1 MILPPGTVVVVADGT
16 TLKLFRNRGT
26 EPKLDLVEFDHAAIT
41 PVNPGSGSRHH
52 SELSNP
58 DPHRQAE
65 DGFAVAS
72 ANFLNRL
79 ALDGSL
85 EGLFV
90 IADPR
95 TLGELRKHFHG
106 TLQAKILGEI
116 SKDLTD
122 HPVHDIGIAIR
133 HA

>member
-1 MILPPGTVVVVADGT
+1 MILPHGAVVAVADGM

-26 EPKLDLVEFDHAAIT
+26 EPELDLVEFDHPAIT
-41 PVNPGSGSRHH
+41 PVNSGSGSRHRND
-52 SELSNP
+52 SSNP
-58 DPHRQAE
+58 DSHRKAE
-65 DGFAVAS
+65 DGFAAAT
-72 ANFLNRL
+72 ANLLNRL
-79 ALDGSL
+79 ALEDSL
-85 EGLFV
+85 KGLFV

-95 TLGELRKHFHG
+95 TLGELRKHFHA

-122 HPVHDIGIAIR
+122 HSVRDIRLAIR